1 MAAFWVLTWP
11 WLCAHF
17 EKQGDREREN
27 SGVSSSY
34 KDTVPLQLGSYL
46 YNSWNTYFH
55 QEVKLLSHV
64 WLFVIPWTVAYQAP
78 LPVEFSWQECWSE
91 LPFPSVVDL
100 PDLGIE
106 LISVQFSSFTQSY
119 LTLCDSMDWNHVS
132 CIAGR
137 HFTLWATR
145 EALFSLGN

>member
-106 LISVQFSSFTQSY
+106 LISVQFIRSVVSDSLRLHGLKSCLLHCRQ
-119 LTLCDSMDWNHVS
+119 TLYPLSHQGS
-132 CIAGR
+132 PIFIR
-137 HFTLWATR
+137 
-145 EALFSLGN
+145 